1 MQRSNTK
8 AECGVGGLQLHICWK
23 LHCTTS
29 CMEKLLSCL
38 ADNINFQMVNTAIGE
53 ATILDQILTRI
64 PGKRNT
70 RNLRRKSLY
79 YSLVQIQQQRNDEK
93 NEVSI

>member
-1 MQRSNTK
+1 
-8 AECGVGGLQLHICWK
+8 
-23 LHCTTS
+23 
-29 CMEKLLSCL
+29 MEKLLSCL